1 MVSPVRV
8 VIALLLLGVNARAEL
23 HFNFQLQESDLDG
36 VKLRELVFSDAGK
49 RVTYEPPRGWQYFGD
64 ENALRLMPPPGHT
77 GEGLVTRIKLA
88 QPEKFDDVTMKR
100 LANEVL
106 ILAPPGAKQVRLVLM
121 EKNPLL
127 IENKE
132 TFLVIPT
139 SSSTARL
146 KCVRSC
152 FSTVIPTRCVFS
164 SPAPK
169 QVSKLCR
176 SSSWPA
182 IFRGRIS
189 KLTQ

>member
-106 ILAPPGAKQVRLVLM
+106 ILAPPGAKQVRLVSM

-132 TFLVIPT
+132 TFLVIANFELYGT
-139 SSSTARL
+139 SQMRSVMFLNRDTDQ
-146 KCVRSC
+146 VRFQFTSPETSFKTLQKQFLASH
-152 FSTVIPTRCVFS
+152 FSW
-164 SPAPK
+164 
-169 QVSKLCR
+169 QNL
-176 SSSWPA
+176 
-182 IFRGRIS
+182 
-189 KLTQ
+189 